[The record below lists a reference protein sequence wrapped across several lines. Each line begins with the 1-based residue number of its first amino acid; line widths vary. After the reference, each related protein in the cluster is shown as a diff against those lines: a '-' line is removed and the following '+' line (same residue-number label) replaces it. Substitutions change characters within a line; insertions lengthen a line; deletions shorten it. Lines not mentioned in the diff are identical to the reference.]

1 MDIELES
8 FLNAFTLAHS
18 APVEYRRRYQTNFI
32 RDRTLN
38 TVNFLVGFARI
49 AFNLEKVGP
58 TFSSLNGC
66 PSLPSAATDDRKQ
79 FQSLNIAL
87 NNITGLLF

>member
-1 MDIELES
+1 MKKIS
-8 FLNAFTLAHS
+8 NKFHKGS
-18 APVEYRRRYQTNFI
+18 
-32 RDRTLN
+32 N
-38 TVNFLVGFARI
+38 TKHCNFLVGFARI

-87 NNITGLLF
+87 NNITGPLFSNSIDERNVLAF